1 MTWLPTA
8 AMAMPIYIDELVMLF
23 GKGKDTR
30 VTYDWGDVPHSF
42 LSLLQTNVED
52 DEANHGKHETTVTK
66 PKPVFRSRVASN
78 LLSALVHPQ
87 ITDSASKLFANN
99 ETDHNTKELEA
110 ELLGV
115 ETKLGEEKLR
125 NLDGEKNAAEAED
138 HRVGDCGDPNRSVAE
153 KEKRLNKLDRLEGGR
168 VNALEVEVL
177 LLESGDFVANDI
189 AHVKGLGTEEEIS
202 NELYAVGLL
211 RVSIDRAI

>member
-23 GKGKDTR
+23 GNGKDTR

-87 ITDSASKLFANN
+87 ITDPASELFAND
-99 ETDHNTKELEA
+99 ETDHDTKELEA

-125 NLDGEKNAAEAED
+125 DLDGEKNAAEAED
-138 HRVGDCGDPNRSVAE
+138 HRVGDCGDPDRSVAE
-153 KEKRLNKLDRLEGGR
+153 KEKRLNELNRLEGGR
-168 VNALEVEVL
+168 VDALEVEVL

-189 AHVKGLGTEEEIS
+189 AHVKGLRAEE
-202 NELYAVGLL
+202 
-211 RVSIDRAI
+211 